1 MIIRKTTIEAVEAAA
16 NSVGVAVDITDLSAS
31 RGGGRTLSVK
41 VNLPD
46 GPPGSPDDRE
56 RYRRISHRGRRINA
70 VCWHGFRD
78 FFRTLFEYSPEAV
91 VKTALA
97 TYDGP
102 EGFEATYPSTGE
114 GNIGSLWEPMAM
126 ADACLCVDSGD
137 RH

>member
-1 MIIRKTTIEAVEAAA
+1 M
-16 NSVGVAVDITDLSAS
+16 AVDIRDVSAS

-41 VNLPD
+41 VNLPH
-46 GPPGSPDDRE
+46 GPAGAHDDRE
-56 RYRRISHRGRRINA
+56 RYRRISHHGRRVNA

-78 FFRTLFEYSPEAV
+78 FFRTLFEYTPDAV
-91 VKTALA
+91 IKTALA

-114 GNIGSLWEPMAM
+114 GNIGSMFEPMAM

-137 RH
+137 RY